1 MNKKINEAKAKKTFG
16 YATNLVLIP
25 QKYYGGHI
33 QVMGKLNNKKQAG
46 LRKPSG

>member
-25 QKYYGGHI
+25 QKYYGGHM
-33 QVMGKLNNKKQAG
+33 QVMGKLNN
-46 LRKPSG
+46 